1 MISRD
6 GFMSEDS
13 VYSLTFGSNAG
24 YLAELYQLFREDPS
38 LVAPEWA
45 EFFRK
50 ADTAGFSSNGGAQSN
65 GSNGSHSVNGHAA
78 HAAARS
84 AAAEEKDQVL
94 TARHSEHPSA
104 SSAAIADRV
113 INSFRRWGHLAADL
127 SPIRAG
133 GMAPQVVDDLEV
145 STYTAGRAAQE
156 LNLQGVVFAGR
167 SVGSVP
173 QLVELL
179 KQIYCGTIGYEYEHI
194 VSAKEREW
202 LRARIESRSETG
214 GTYPAEERKRIAQML
229 IRTGLLE
236 SELHRKYVGS
246 KWFSVDGNDSLIPAL
261 QVLLDRCLESGVREA
276 VFGMAHRGRINFLVN
291 TLGMPL
297 ERLFAE
303 FEDRSIAT
311 AVGAGDVK
319 YHLGWTS
326 EYANDGRSI
335 KLELLPNPSHLE
347 FVNPV
352 VEGVVRAKQDSLYQ
366 RDRRSVLPVVMH
378 GDAAFAG
385 QGTVFEC
392 LNYAALEGYSTGGTF
407 HIVIN
412 NQIGFT
418 TTPDEGRST
427 RYCTDLAKG
436 LDIPVFHVNA
446 EDPEAA
452 CWIAELAL
460 EYRNAFGKDVMIDLI
475 GHRKYGHNEGDDPSF
490 TQPLTYQEIKS
501 KKQIWQQYTD
511 KLVAEGVVDQG
522 YVQQEVDDFKRRFAE
537 AQERVCSAVSGDAC
551 ALHGRV
557 RSAAVA
563 TAVSK
568 DRLVGVAREL
578 LAFPEGF
585 VPHPKLLKIIQ
596 KRVETVEAGQDI
608 EWGVA
613 EALAYGTLVE
623 DGIPIRLSG
632 QDCRRGT
639 FSHRHLVLDDYEKA
653 QCWSPLGELARRKN
667 NGGRFEVYN
676 SSLSES
682 AVVGFEFGYA
692 ASEQRGLTL
701 WEAQFG
707 DFSNG
712 AQCIIDQFI
721 SSSEAKWGQLS
732 GVTLLLP
739 HGFEGQGPEHSSAR
753 LERYLQ
759 LCAEGN
765 MSVCYPTNA
774 AQYFHLVRRQ
784 GLCEPKRPLIVM
796 TPKSLLRLPV
806 ATTSIEQLCAG
817 SFQPVL
823 VDAGGKKDARTV
835 VIMSGKVY
843 YDVAAAIKEKGLED
857 QVKVARIEELYP
869 FPEAEMAG
877 LLKSSGI
884 SRVVWVQE
892 EPVNQGAWGYMAPKL
907 RALSGKEPVYVGR
920 PEAGQTATGSAK
932 RHAQEQKAIIADLL
946 QIIVS

>member
-1 MISRD
+1 
-6 GFMSEDS
+6 MSDDS
-13 VYSLTFGSNAG
+13 LYSTFGSNAG

-38 LVAPEWA
+38 LVGPEWA
-45 EFFRK
+45 DFFSHG
-50 ADTAGFSSNGGAQSN
+50 AFNGGSTTVN
-65 GSNGSHSVNGHAA
+65 GSNGTNGA
-78 HAAARS
+78 HAAAPL
-84 AAAEEKDQVL
+84 AVKA
-94 TARHSEHPSA
+94 TAA
-104 SSAAIADRV
+104 SSPARRESSADAIADRA
-113 INSFRRWGHLAADL
+113 IDAFRRWGHLAARL
-127 SPIRAG
+127 SPIQAG
-133 GMAPQVVDDLEV
+133 GIAPQSVADLDVATYASSVSDDEWER
-145 STYTAGRAAQE
+145 T
-156 LNLQGVVFAGR
+156 FAGTAV
-167 SVGSVP
+167 SSIP
-173 QLVELL
+173 QLIDLL
-179 KQIYCGTIGYEYEHI
+179 GKVYCGTVGYECEHI
-194 VSAKEREW
+194 VSPSERAW
-202 LRARIESRSETG
+202 LRNRIEARTSFQSAFSPDVRREILKT
-214 GTYPAEERKRIAQML
+214 L
-229 IRTGLLE
+229 VRTGVLE

-246 KWFSVDGNDSLIPAL
+246 KWFSVDGNDSLMPAL
-261 QVLLDRCLESGVREA
+261 RIMLDGCLASGIKEA
-276 VFGMAHRGRINFLVN
+276 VFGMAHRGRINVLVN

-303 FEDRSIAT
+303 FEDRTIAT

-319 YHLGWTS
+319 YHLGWQS
-326 EYANDGRSI
+326 EYSKDGKSV

-352 VEGVVRAKQDSLYQ
+352 VEGVVRAKQDSLYD

-392 LNYAALEGYSTGGTF
+392 LNYAGLEGYSTGGTF

-446 EDPEAA
+446 EDADAA
-452 CWIAELAL
+452 CWVTQLAL
-460 EYRNAFGKDVMIDLI
+460 EYRNTFGKDVIIDLI

-490 TQPLTYQEIKS
+490 TQPLTYQEIKA
-501 KKQIWQQYTD
+501 KKQIWQQYNE
-511 KLVAEGVVDQG
+511 KLLAEGVIDQAFAEQA
-522 YVQQEVDDFKRRFAE
+522 VEDFKRQFAE
-537 AQERVCSAVSGDAC
+537 AQERTYSGASGEAC
-551 ALHGRV
+551 PVHGKIQPAPV
-557 RSAAVA
+557 H
-563 TAVSK
+563 TAVTQE
-568 DRLVGVAREL
+568 RILGVAREL
-578 LAFPEGF
+578 VSFPDGF

-596 KRVETVEAGQDI
+596 KRVETVESGKDI

-623 DGIPIRLSG
+623 DGVPIRLSG

-639 FSHRHLVLDDYEKA
+639 FSHRHLVLDDYEKP
-653 QCWSPLGELARRKN
+653 QCWSPLGEMASRLR

-692 ASEQRGLTL
+692 ASEPRGLTL

-721 SSSEAKWGQLS
+721 CSSEAKWGQLS

-739 HGFEGQGPEHSSAR
+739 HGYEGQGPEHSSAR

-765 MSVCYPTNA
+765 MSVCYPTTA

-784 GLCEPKRPLIVM
+784 GLRELKRPLVVM

-806 ATTSIEQLCAG
+806 ATSSMQELTDGAFE
-817 SFQPVL
+817 PVL
-823 VDAGGKKDARTV
+823 VDAPKGKGARTV
-835 VIMSGKVY
+835 ILMSGKVY
-843 YDVAAAIKEKGLED
+843 YDVVAGLKENDLAKKVL
-857 QVKVARIEELYP
+857 VARVEELYP
-869 FPEAEMAG
+869 FPEQQLATIFGNTDVE
-877 LLKSSGI
+877 
-884 SRVVWVQE
+884 RVIWVQE
-892 EPVNQGAWGYMAPKL
+892 EPRNQGAWSYIAPKL
-907 RALSGKEPVYVGR
+907 KDLAGKEPLYVGR

-932 RHAQEQKAIIADLL
+932 HHAKEQKAIVAELL
-946 QIIVS
+946 GVVGS